1 MLVLNAESG
10 SLYLDVRRSLCFWH
24 LWKHIYV
31 HTPKEYPKDEQ
42 EADPDGDGL
51 GDVDLLPVLVLELV
65 EVLAARGADPGGG
78 HASGGRAHL
87 TIHSRG
93 PQFH

>member
-1 MLVLNAESG
+1 MET
-10 SLYLDVRRSLCFWH
+10 YL
-24 LWKHIYV
+24 
-31 HTPKEYPKDEQ
+31 HTSKEYPKDEQ

-87 TIHSRG
+87 TIHIGASISLAVA
-93 PQFH
+93 